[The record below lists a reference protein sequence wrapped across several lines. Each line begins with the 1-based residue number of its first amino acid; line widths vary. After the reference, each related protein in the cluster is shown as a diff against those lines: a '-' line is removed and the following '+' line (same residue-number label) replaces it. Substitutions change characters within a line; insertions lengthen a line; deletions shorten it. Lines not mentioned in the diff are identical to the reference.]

1 MSRFY
6 FVHEDTD
13 PYSRVAVETD
23 AVTLPDVLK
32 QVENFLRGVGYYID
46 GRLEV
51 VGWDPVEGLPEVSQD
66 FLDHFE
72 RQNNENSV

>member
-6 FVHEDTD
+6 FVHEESS
-13 PYSRVAVETD
+13 PYTRVSIETD
-23 AVTLPDVLK
+23 AVSLDDVLNEF
-32 QVENFLRGVGYYID
+32 ENFLRGSGYHIN

-51 VGWDPVEGLPEVSQD
+51 VDWEVNKQIPEPSQD

-72 RQNNENSV
+72 HRN